1 MISSQNYDSQLWG
14 NDNMS
19 EELFEVAFSGEILDG
34 ADIDSVKQKI
44 GQMFKAD
51 GSKLEQ
57 LFSGKRIPVKRQVD
71 FATADK
77 YRVAFERAGAH
88 CEIRSLSD
96 LELLARSEPAAVVPE
111 ESVQPEAVAQ
121 SSATDGGVYTTGD
134 YGEVAPPPAVDPLGI
149 SSDDIEDLTASIA
162 PVGSELQSAYVEPE
176 APVFDISGFDVA
188 PVGSVLNTAEKE
200 PEPPPPDTSGIT
212 MAD

>member
-1 MISSQNYDSQLWG
+1 
-14 NDNMS
+14 MS
-19 EELFEVAFSGEILDG
+19 EELFEVAFSGEIMDG

-71 FATADK
+71 HDTADK
-77 YRVAFERAGAH
+77 YRIAFERAGAH

-96 LELLARSEPAAVVPE
+96 PEPSPKPELPTDLAKKPIQS
-111 ESVQPEAVAQ
+111 EAVAQ
-121 SSATDGGVYTTGD
+121 SSVNDNSIYTTGD
-134 YGEVAPPPAVDPLGI
+134 YGEVAPPPLVDPLGI
-149 SSDDIEDLTASIA
+149 SSDEIEDLTASIA
-162 PVGSELQSAYVEPE
+162 PVGSELQSAYSEPE
-176 APVFDISGFDVA
+176 EPVIDISGFEVA
-188 PVGSVLNTAEKE
+188 PVGSVLNTAEKN
-200 PEPPPPDTSGIT
+200 PEPPPPDTSGIS